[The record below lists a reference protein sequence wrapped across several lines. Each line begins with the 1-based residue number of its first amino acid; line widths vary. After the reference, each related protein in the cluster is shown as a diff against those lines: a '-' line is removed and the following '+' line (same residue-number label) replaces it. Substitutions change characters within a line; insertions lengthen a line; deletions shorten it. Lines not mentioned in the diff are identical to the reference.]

1 MGTTK
6 RNVRTSS
13 RWWSLAGRIGAV
25 AALALAACDG
35 GSEMKPGH
43 GHTDGGLAGA
53 AADGSVGDDGA
64 AGSGGSAGN
73 AGSVGTDGG
82 VGTGGSGG
90 APPNPDGGLACGPV
104 MAPLVGLDPNNQ
116 VNPGPLPGDAHFNF
130 DALLC
135 RGEALRPIMDARQ
148 EGLLDY
154 RYDLSD
160 RPSPFTMTRGK
171 PLQQGVRVRL
181 PSGLTWAD
189 LAALSPDEIKARD
202 LFPGGFMPLPH
213 PNQDEGGMVLP
224 QSSIDEIDRQTA
236 RRLQRFDIDFD
247 IPEIF
252 LAEFPPAIF
261 LTTRKDL
268 GDVSQGQ
275 LLTFANFFELM
286 KDKLNEKQLDGLRL
300 LLTPFPQQQFN
311 LTDDRRTVRPVLGI
325 ACLECHINGHTN
337 GATHLVQDIRPQE
350 MRNRVDTPT
359 LRGVNIQRLFGS
371 QRALKT
377 VEDFTEFEQSGAYF
391 DGDMASA
398 KKKGLNMLDRTQE
411 VQPMAEVQ
419 ELFDFPPAPKL
430 NAFGTLDA
438 GKATSAELR
447 GEIVF
452 NGKGQCV
459 SCHQPPFY
467 TDLTMHDLM
476 VERFF
481 AFRSVNNQIQ
491 KPDGPIK
498 TFPLRGIKESPPYFH
513 DGRLL
518 TLEDTIEF
526 FNLILE
532 DHLTQGE
539 KDDLLAFLLAL

>member
-1 MGTTK
+1 
-6 RNVRTSS
+6 VV
-13 RWWSLAGRIGAV
+13 AGV
-25 AALALAACDG
+25 TALALAGC
-35 GSEMKPGH
+35 GSEQRPNPDSGGIHPG
-43 GHTDGGLAGA
+43 T
-53 AADGSVGDDGA
+53 
-64 AGSGGSAGN
+64 GSGGN
-73 AGSVGTDGG
+73 GG
-82 VGTGGSGG
+82 GGATGTGGGG
-90 APPNPDGGLACGPV
+90 GSVPIDPDAGTPGNPVADPP
-104 MAPLVGLDPNNQ
+104 MGLDPNNQ

-130 DALLC
+130 DALRA
-135 RGEALRPIMDARQ
+135 RGEALRAIMDPRQ
-148 EGLLDY
+148 AALLQQ

-160 RPSPFTMTRGK
+160 RPSSYTMTRGK
-171 PLQQGVRVRL
+171 ALQDGVRVL
-181 PSGLTWAD
+181 
-189 LAALSPDEIKARD
+189 LAAGVTWDQLAAMTPEQIKAAD

-213 PNQDEGGMVLP
+213 PNQDEGGMILP
-224 QSSIDEIDRQTA
+224 QSTIDEINRQTA
-236 RRLQRFDIDFD
+236 RNLRRFDITFD

-252 LAEFPPAIF
+252 LPEFPPAIF
-261 LTTRKDL
+261 LTTRPDL
-268 GDVSQGQ
+268 GDVSQGKVV
-275 LLTFANFFELM
+275 TFANFFELF
-286 KDKLNEKQLDGLRL
+286 KDKLNEKQLDGFRL

-311 LTDDRRTVRPVLGI
+311 LTDDRRTVDTVLGI
-325 ACLECHINGHTN
+325 ACLECHLNGHTN

-411 VQPMAEVQ
+411 VQPMAELQ

-430 NAFGTLDA
+430 GVFGTLDA
-438 GKATSAELR
+438 SKATSAELR
-447 GEIVF
+447 GEMVF

-459 SCHQPPFY
+459 GCHPPPFY

-476 VERFF
+476 VDRFF
-481 AFRSVNNQIQ
+481 TFRTVNNQIQ
-491 KPDGPIK
+491 KPDGLIK
-498 TFPLRGIKESPPYFH
+498 TFPLRGIKDSPPYFH

>member
-1 MGTTK
+1 MLRETCLRLKHGLLWVGVT
-6 RNVRTSS
+6 
-13 RWWSLAGRIGAV
+13 
-25 AALALAACDG
+25 ALAFSACGGGDERPNPDSGQIHPAGAG
-35 GSEMKPGH
+35 GS
-43 GHTDGGLAGA
+43 
-53 AADGSVGDDGA
+53 S
-64 AGSGGSAGN
+64 AGS
-73 AGSVGTDGG
+73 
-82 VGTGGSGG
+82 TGGSGG
-90 APPNPDGGLACGPV
+90 APPPADAGTPGNPVAEPP
-104 MAPLVGLDPNNQ
+104 MGLDPNNQ

-130 DALLC
+130 DALRA
-135 RGEALRPIMDARQ
+135 RGEMLRGIMDARQ
-148 EGLLDY
+148 AALLQQ

-160 RPSPFTMTRGK
+160 RPSSFTMTRGK
-171 PLQQGVRVRL
+171 PIQDGVRVRL
-181 PSGLTWAD
+181 PSGVSWED
-189 LAALSPDEIKARD
+189 LAGMKPEQIKARD

-213 PNQDEGGMVLP
+213 PNQDEGGMILP
-224 QSSIDEIDRQTA
+224 QSTIDEINRQTA
-236 RRLQRFDIDFD
+236 RNLRRFDISFD

-252 LAEFPPAIF
+252 LPEFPPAIF
-261 LTTRKDL
+261 LTTRPDL
-268 GDVSQGQ
+268 GDVSQGKVV
-275 LLTFANFFELM
+275 TFANFFELF
-286 KDKLNEKQLDGLRL
+286 KDKLTQKQLDGFRL

-311 LTDDRRTVRPVLGI
+311 LTDDRRTVDPILGI
-325 ACLECHINGHTN
+325 GCLECHINGHTN

-350 MRNRVDTPT
+350 MRNRIDTPT

-411 VQPMAEVQ
+411 VQPMAELQ

-430 NAFGTLDA
+430 NVFGTLDA

-452 NGKGQCV
+452 NGKGQCGG
-459 SCHQPPFY
+459 CHPPPFY
-467 TDLTMHDLM
+467 TDLTMRDLM
-476 VERFF
+476 VDRFF
-481 AFRSVNNQIQ
+481 AFRTVNNQIQ
-491 KPDGPIK
+491 KPDGLIK
-498 TFPLRGIKESPPYFH
+498 TFPLRGIKDSPPYFH

-532 DHLTQGE
+532 DHLTQSE

>member
-1 MGTTK
+1 MVKREIGWRGRKTTF
-6 RNVRTSS
+6 
-13 RWWSLAGRIGAV
+13 LIGAT
-25 AALALAACDG
+25 AFALSACGGGGAKNPDG
-35 GSEMKPGH
+35 GGIMPP
-43 GHTDGGLAGA
+43 TGGSIG
-53 AADGSVGDDGA
+53 GG
-64 AGSGGSAGN
+64 GSGGSSGPGPSPDAG
-73 AGSVGTDGG
+73 AGGNPVTEPPVG
-82 VGTGGSGG
+82 V
-90 APPNPDGGLACGPV
+90 
-104 MAPLVGLDPNNQ
+104 DPNNQ
-116 VNPGPLPGDAHFNF
+116 VIPGPLPGDAHFNF
-130 DALLC
+130 DAVRA
-135 RGEALRPIMDARQ
+135 RGEMLRPIMDARQ
-148 EGLLDY
+148 AALLQH

-160 RPSPFTMTRGK
+160 HPSSFTMTRGK
-171 PLQQGVRVRL
+171 PIQEGVRVKL
-181 PSGLTWAD
+181 PDAITWDA
-189 LAALSPDEIKARD
+189 LGALSPEQIKARD
-202 LFPGGFMPLPH
+202 IFPGGFMPLPH
-213 PNQDEGGMVLP
+213 PNQDEGGMLLP
-224 QSSIDEIDRQTA
+224 KSTIDELNRQTQ
-236 RRLQRFDIDFD
+236 RNLQRFDLDFD

-261 LTTRKDL
+261 LTDRLDL
-268 GDVSQGQ
+268 GDVSQGKVV
-275 LLTFANFFELM
+275 TFANFFELF
-286 KDKLNEKQLDGLRL
+286 KDKMSEKQLDGLRL

-311 LTDDRRTVRPVLGI
+311 LTDDRRTVDPQLGI

-337 GATHLVQDIRPQE
+337 GATHLSQDSRPQE
-350 MRNRVDTPT
+350 MRNRIDTPS

-430 NAFGTLDA
+430 NVLGTLDA
-438 GKATSAELR
+438 SKATSAELR

-459 SCHQPPFY
+459 ACHPAPYY
-467 TDLTMHDLM
+467 TDLTTHDLM

-481 AFRSVNNQIQ
+481 TFRTVNNQIQ
-491 KPDGPIK
+491 KQDGPIK
-498 TFPLRGIKESPPYFH
+498 TFPLRGIKDSPPYFH